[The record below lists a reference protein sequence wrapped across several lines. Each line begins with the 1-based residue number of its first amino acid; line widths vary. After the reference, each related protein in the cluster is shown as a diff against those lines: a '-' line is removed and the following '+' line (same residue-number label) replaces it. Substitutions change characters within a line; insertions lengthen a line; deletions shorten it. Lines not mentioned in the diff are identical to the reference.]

1 MKIQFSAAVISLALV
16 AMPAISK
23 AQLTDDELL
32 ARGTYLMEGIVA
44 CGNCH
49 TPKTPD
55 AVPREELKFAG
66 GFVIQEPGFRGY
78 APNITPD
85 EETGIGTWTDEEI
98 IVAIRDGLRPDGT
111 ILGPPMP
118 SPFYRGMSD
127 TDARSLVAYLRNLE
141 PIRNIVP
148 KSEYNIPLPPNYG
161 PPIGTVPDVPRDDPL
176 TYGKYLAESLGHC
189 MECHTH
195 MVEGRHDFEN
205 GFGMG
210 GNPYT
215 NPFELELTT
224 VSSNITSH
232 SSNGLGAWSDAD
244 IKKAITEGIRPDGR
258 TLEPFMGFQYYKNIS
273 DEDVTALIAYL
284 RSLPPLP
291 AE

>member
-1 MKIQFSAAVISLALV
+1 MKLIVPAFVFTQLLAFV
-16 AMPAISK
+16 SVTVH
-23 AQLTDDELL
+23 AQSTDELL
-32 ARGTYLMEGIVA
+32 ARGTYLMEGLVA

-66 GFVIQEPGFRGY
+66 GFVIEEPGFQAY

-127 TDARSLVAYLRNLE
+127 SDARALVAYLRNLE
-141 PIRNIVP
+141 PIRNEVP
-148 KSEYNIPLPPNYG
+148 KSVYNIPLPPAYG
-161 PPIGTVPDVPRDDPL
+161 PPIGEVPDMPRTDQVA
-176 TYGKYLAESLGHC
+176 YGEYLAGPLGHC
-189 MECHTH
+189 FECHTH
-195 MVEGRHDFEN
+195 LIEGVHDFEN
-205 GFGMG
+205 GFGLG
-210 GNPYT
+210 GNPYF
-215 NPFELELTT
+215 NPFELELST

-232 SSNGLGAWSDAD
+232 PTLGIGEWTDD
-244 IKKAITEGIRPDGR
+244 EIRTAITEGVRPDGR
-258 TLEPFMGFQYYKNIS
+258 VLAPFMGFQYYRNIS
-273 DEDVTALIAYL
+273 DEDLDALIAYL
-284 RSLPPLP
+284 RTVKPLP